1 MAVAVSLLIWTTGC
15 GQNALISETTE
26 SLEKQRVAAVEEARE
41 GSADEQTSAEEK
53 ITGDEL
59 SCLLPAGFVALD
71 GEEGLFVSEE
81 YPKDIACIG
90 YVIAPH
96 DSKITELSES
106 ELKNSIE
113 QDLRSGYGTEVEVT
127 VKACE
132 NLQIDGHE
140 AIKTELSYRIMETDY
155 EQIQVII
162 VDEANEEEHIFGY
175 IQEKGGK
182 WMDKFRQSIETIT
195 F

>member
-1 MAVAVSLLIWTTGC
+1 M
-15 GQNALISETTE
+15 
-26 SLEKQRVAAVEEARE
+26 
-41 GSADEQTSAEEK
+41 
-53 ITGDEL
+53 
-59 SCLLPAGFVALD
+59 
-71 GEEGLFVSEE
+71 
-81 YPKDIACIG
+81 
-90 YVIAPH
+90 
-96 DSKITELSES
+96 
-106 ELKNSIE
+106 
-113 QDLRSGYGTEVEVT
+113 EVT